1 MILNYKINGYYCSS
15 CMDKVIDSI
24 RDLPGVNQ
32 ADLNFSLDKI
42 KIELNNEEVSSLDD
56 LDERIKGLVDKFEP
70 SATVEKVDKD
80 RKFREERNRNSQ
92 IKWYKDSRI
101 YRILAGVLFGVAG
114 FLLSINNQTAYN
126 INIAFY
132 LIGYWLAGASVARQA
147 VKNLISGKVFD
158 ENFLMTIATIGA
170 MIIGEWPEAIA
181 VMVFYKVGDYLQNRA
196 VSSSKNS
203 IRELLEI
210 KTDQVKVKTDSGD
223 IVKKTAEE
231 IVPGDLMVIG
241 AGDKIPVDGEVIKGQ
256 SALNT
261 SALTGESEL
270 RNVKVGDAVQ
280 SGMVNSSGSLEV
292 RAEKLYEDS
301 AVARIIKLVE
311 EATGRKSK
319 TEKFITKFARYY
331 TPAVVFLAAMVAVIP
346 PLLNL
351 GAFSTWIYRSLIFLV
366 ISCPCALVISIPL
379 SFFAGI
385 GVSARQGILIQ
396 GSNFLEA
403 LADIKTV
410 IYDKTG
416 TLTEGEFKLVNI
428 ETYNG
433 FTEDKVLKLAVSAE
447 QYSNHALA
455 EAIQKEKVRFDD
467 LYNVAKTKEL
477 PGRGLEAEINGQLI
491 WIGSRDWLA
500 GEKNLDFQ
508 DSNNH
513 GAEVLLAIDQVPAGV
528 FYFKDQLKSGITE
541 VVKALKSKGIEQT
554 ILSGDRQ
561 QEVANVANNLE
572 IEFFSE
578 LLPEDKLSILEEI
591 KSGQTKKE
599 KLAYLGDGIND
610 APSLARSDIG
620 IAMGA
625 LGTDVAID
633 SADVVI
639 MDDKLGKLVSAL
651 DIAGRTRKLVWQNI
665 VMALGVKVIFM
676 ILGSL
681 GLVGLWA
688 AVFADVGVA
697 LMAVFNSLRILWDY
711 RSAN

>member
-1 MILNYKINGYYCSS
+1 MTLNYKINGYYCSS

-270 RNVKVGDAVQ
+270 RNVKAGDAVQ

-346 PLLNL
+346 PLLNF
-351 GAFSTWIYRSLIFLV
+351 GNFSTWIYRSLIFLV

-467 LYNVAKTKEL
+467 LYNVAKTNEL

>member
-1 MILNYKINGYYCSS
+1 MTLNYKINGYYCSS

-24 RDLPGVNQ
+24 RDLPGVNG
-32 ADLNFSLDKI
+32 ANLNFSLDKI
-42 KIELNNEEVSSLDD
+42 KIELNNERVNNLDD
-56 LDERIKGLVDKFEP
+56 LDEKVKNLVDKFEP
-70 SATVEKVDKD
+70 SATVEKIEGD
-80 RKFREERNRNSQ
+80 RNIREERKSNPQ
-92 IKWYKDSRI
+92 IKWYKDRKV
-101 YRILAGVLFGVAG
+101 YRLLAGVLFGVAG
-114 FLLSINNQTAYN
+114 FLLSRNNLTTYN
-126 INIAFY
+126 LNIGFY

-147 VKNLISGKVFD
+147 ARNLISGKVFD

-210 KTDQVKVKTDSGD
+210 KTDQVKVKTGNGE

-231 IVPGDLMVIG
+231 IVPGDLMIIG
-241 AGDKIPVDGEVIKGQ
+241 AGDKIPVDGEVSKGQ

-280 SGMVNSSGSLEV
+280 AGMVNSSGSLEV
-292 RAEKLYEDS
+292 KAEKLYEDS

-346 PLLNL
+346 PLLNF

-385 GVSARQGILIQ
+385 GVSARQGILVQ

-403 LADIKTV
+403 LADIKSV

-428 ETYNG
+428 ETFNG
-433 FTEDKVLKLAVSAE
+433 FSEAETLKAAVSAE

-455 EAIQKEKVRFDD
+455 EAIQKEKDRFDD
-467 LYNVAKTKEL
+467 LDEVAKTTEL

-508 DSNNH
+508 ESKNQ

-528 FYFKDQLKSGITE
+528 FYFKDQLKSGIVD
-541 VVKALKSKGIEQT
+541 VVRILKSKGIEQT

-561 QEVANVANNLE
+561 QEVASVAEKLD
-572 IEFFSE
+572 IDYYSE

-591 KSGQTKKE
+591 KAGQSRKE

-639 MDDKLGKLVSAL
+639 MDDKLDKLVAAI
-651 DIAGRTRKLVWQNI
+651 DIAGRTRTLVWQNI

-681 GLVGLWA
+681 GFVGLWA

-697 LMAVFNSLRILWDY
+697 LMAVFNSLRILWSY

>member
-1 MILNYKINGYYCSS
+1 MVLNYKINGYYCSS

-24 RDLPGVNQ
+24 RDLPGVNG
-32 ADLNFSLDKI
+32 ANLNFSLDKI
-42 KIELNNEEVSSLDD
+42 KIELNNQKVNN
-56 LDERIKGLVDKFEP
+56 LDELDQKVKNLVDRFEP
-70 SATVEKVDKD
+70 SATVEKIERD
-80 RKFREERNRNSQ
+80 RKISEESKSSSQ
-92 IKWYKDSRI
+92 VKWYKDRKI
-101 YRILAGVLFGVAG
+101 YRIFAGVLFGLAG
-114 FLLSINNQTAYN
+114 FLLSRNNLTTFN
-126 INIAFY
+126 INIGFY

-147 VKNLISGKVFD
+147 ARNLISGKVFD

-210 KTDQVKVKTDSGD
+210 KTDQVKVKTGSGD
-223 IVKKTAEE
+223 ILKKTAEE
-231 IVPGDLMVIG
+231 IVPGDLMIIG
-241 AGDKIPVDGEVIKGQ
+241 AGDKIPVDGKVVKGQ

-270 RNVKVGDAVQ
+270 RNVKAGDAVQ
-280 SGMVNSSGSLEV
+280 AGMVNSSGSLEV
-292 RAEKLYEDS
+292 KAEKLYEDS
-301 AVARIIKLVE
+301 AIARIIKLVE

-351 GAFSTWIYRSLIFLV
+351 GSFSTWIYRSLIFLV

-403 LADIKTV
+403 LADIKSV

-416 TLTEGEFKLVNI
+416 TLTEGEFKLVDI
-428 ETYNG
+428 KTYNG
-433 FTEDKVLKLAVSAE
+433 FSEDKVLKMAVSAE

-467 LYNVAKTKEL
+467 LDEVSQTNEL

-500 GEKNLDFQ
+500 GEKELDFEA
-508 DSNNH
+508 SNNS
-513 GAEVLLAIDQVPAGV
+513 GAEVLLAVDQVPAGV
-528 FYFKDQLKSGITE
+528 FYFKDQLKSGIVE
-541 VVKALKSKGIEQT
+541 VVKNLKSRGIEQT

-561 QEVANVANNLE
+561 QEVASVAEKLG
-572 IEFFSE
+572 IGFYSE

-591 KSGQTKKE
+591 KAGQSPKE

-639 MDDKLGKLVSAL
+639 MDDKLDKLVAAL
-651 DIAGRTRKLVWQNI
+651 DIAGRTRTLVWQNI

-681 GLVGLWA
+681 GFVGLWA